1 MEIWLF
7 NANLIYG
14 ETVVEEDVVMGA
26 APQDSRILPAPKEY
40 AKIVM
45 PKITAN
51 AIFRAFM

>member
-1 MEIWLF
+1 MEFWLF

-51 AIFRAFM
+51 EVTPKS